1 MNVLVVGYY
10 NHCNLGD
17 EQYKL
22 SIKHIITHLP
32 NSATVFDIRYGSNT
46 RPKSVEFVDC
56 DKLADYKV
64 LPDTVVLLGGGDV
77 LNNYFLDKINK
88 KFPNKS
94 GISSRAEVADRST
107 LRNSDHTIPTIVAFS
122 VGIPYN
128 SIFIDP
134 ENLKKLEIFDHIYL
148 RTKQDIPLFSQFF
161 DAKRL
166 SYLPDASCFLPDVCA
181 IPKPS
186 SYFTTFSAPKSV
198 PSNNDMY
205 KKLYSALYSL
215 HRTKKIVNVNLC
227 RHIHNKNPPYKQN
240 YDTIVRELARFLED
254 LTKKGY
260 YIILIPFNTK
270 PTPMGMEDDSNNEN
284 DILIHNDV
292 LKHIKNHANI
302 LNINY
307 ELTVS
312 ETLSLYPFF
321 YMSIPMRFHGTL
333 FSIHAAI
340 PMIPIYTTKKIRNIL
355 LDIGWTYEY
364 VFEKNEKDLPT
375 GFNSKKM
382 MATFLECVRYHT
394 KGKILLKNAVDNF
407 KQQYLEQGENLR
419 EILFSPSNI
428 MIPTRCSGHFVVPKD
443 LPVYFR
449 NVRPTL
455 GLNKKSMNNND
466 SDDICNDVIPPPQP
480 ATELSSRA
488 EVADRSTIYDSYI
501 SPNIH
506 SYDSV
511 KFSTNPLYD
520 KKISGTEKE
529 RIEMIASK
537 LQVLAAEHHYSDFR
551 EITDP
556 TLKNVAVCVVS
567 YFLTGQID
575 SPYHHGLMEKMFS
588 PTYHYESE
596 WKWVLKNYN
605 ATEKGAISIPDSPQG
620 IFNIGYIDQNDRSGA
635 HRSGWAHVFEN
646 IKHLNN
652 SNAPVLLDLYVDRT
666 FHWKREIYKQIGIIP
681 YRTPWIG
688 FIHHTFDETFSE
700 YNNKTLLD
708 CPEFLE
714 SLPMCRGLIVLS
726 KTMKYQ
732 FENEFRE
739 RCIRGKT
746 DPLSSILF
754 RKVDPCP
761 IYYLAHPTETNVPR
775 FDMQAFLDNPDKK
788 LIHIGGWLRNI
799 FSFYRLELHP
809 RFLVKKNDMV
819 NLPRKGCFLNLREI
833 LQRERQPVEHRIRK
847 VALKGK
853 CMYNYYPYDQLCS
866 KLLKALTMIETN
878 TECGEKFCSQTN
890 PQNNW
895 VKHMVEYLDDIIK
908 RMDVIDA
915 VDNKAYD
922 ELLTNNV
929 VFLNLVDGSAI
940 NTLIE
945 CVVRNTPVF
954 VNLHPAVV
962 EVLGGDYPLYY
973 ENPSDINKLL
983 ENPVCLKNAHEH
995 MKSLDKTPYQI
1006 DEFNQS
1012 LKNLL
1017 PHFPIVLSEK
1027 LV

>member
-22 SIKHIITHLP
+22 SIKHILTHLP
-32 NSATVFDIRYGSNT
+32 NT
-46 RPKSVEFVDC
+46 RPKSVVFVDC
-56 DKLADYKV
+56 DKLAEYKV

-94 GISSRAEVADRST
+94 DK
-107 LRNSDHTIPTIVAFS
+107 PTIVAFS

-128 SIFIDP
+128 SIFLDP
-134 ENLKKLEIFDHIYL
+134 ENLKKLDIFDHIYL

-166 SYLPDASCFLPDVCA
+166 SYLPDASCFLPDVCT
-181 IPKPS
+181 IPKPP

-215 HRTKKIVNVNLC
+215 HKTKKIINVNLC

-270 PTPMGMEDDSNNEN
+270 PTPMGMEDDTNNEN
-284 DILIHNDV
+284 DILIHIDV

-375 GFNSKKM
+375 RFNAKQM
-382 MATFLECVRYHT
+382 MTTFLECVRHHT
-394 KGKILLKNAVDNF
+394 KGKILLKNAVDHF
-407 KQQYLEQGENLR
+407 KQHYLEQGENLR
-419 EILFSPSNI
+419 EILFSPPNI
-428 MIPTRCSGHFVVPKD
+428 INTKG
-443 LPVYFR
+443 
-449 NVRPTL
+449 
-455 GLNKKSMNNND
+455 MN
-466 SDDICNDVIPPPQP
+466 SDHNDVIPPPQP
-480 ATELSSRA
+480 ATDL
-488 EVADRSTIYDSYI
+488 YDSYI
-501 SPNIH
+501 SPITH
-506 SYDSV
+506 SM

-537 LQVLAAEHHYSDFR
+537 LQLLATEHHYSDFR
-551 EITDP
+551 AITDP

-588 PTYHYESE
+588 PSYHYESE

-652 SNAPVLLDLYVDRT
+652 TNAPVLLDLYVDRT
-666 FHWKREIYKQIGIIP
+666 FHWKREIYKQIGVIP

-714 SLPMCRGLIVLS
+714 SLPMCKGLIVLS
-726 KTMKYQ
+726 KTLKYQ

-739 RCIRGKT
+739 RGL
-746 DPLSSILF
+746 DQ
-754 RKVDPCP
+754 CP

-809 RFLVKKNDMV
+809 RFLVKKNELVD
-819 NLPRKGCFLNLREI
+819 LPRKGCFLNLREI
-833 LQRERQPVEHRIRK
+833 LKRERQPVEHRIRK

-853 CMYNYYPYDQLCS
+853 CMYNYYPYDQFCS

-890 PQNNW
+890 LQNNW
-895 VKHMVEYLDDIIK
+895 LKHMVEYLDDIIK

-1006 DEFNQS
+1006 SEFIQS

-1017 PHFPIVLSEK
+1017 PLRYPPLENP
-1027 LV
+1027 